1 MTGCH
6 FRAEHPL
13 YGLQQADTYRGFA
26 MGDVKKRT
34 VRELLCEGYG
44 PPPAAIEPGVHP
56 AASASA
62 EQAEREAGAARE
74 AGDA

>member
-1 MTGCH
+1 
-6 FRAEHPL
+6 
-13 YGLQQADTYRGFA
+13 